1 MKKLRKAVLIIL
13 VLALVIGL
21 ACVVAGYLLG
31 AQPLEIAKEIYE
43 GLIARINPEKFAFIP
58 QLIQKPQTSAAPLA

>member
-1 MKKLRKAVLIIL
+1 MKKLRKAILIIL

-31 AQPLEIAKEIYE
+31 AHPLDIAKEIYE
-43 GLIARINPEKFAFIP
+43 DLIARIHPEKFAFIP
-58 QLIQKPQTSAAPLA
+58 KPQTSAAPLA